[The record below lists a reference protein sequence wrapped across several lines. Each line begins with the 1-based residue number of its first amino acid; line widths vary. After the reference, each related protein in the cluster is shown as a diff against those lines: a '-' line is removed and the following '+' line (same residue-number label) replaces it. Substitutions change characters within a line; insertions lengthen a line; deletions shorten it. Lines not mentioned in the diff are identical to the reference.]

1 MMIYKC
7 DLCKKEIKKENNQ
20 IVAGADY
27 NRFTFCQKCGQPILK
42 FLEKHNLVKRPEWFY
57 KFY

>member
-42 FLEKHNLVKRPEWFY
+42 FLEKHNLVKRPE
-57 KFY
+57 